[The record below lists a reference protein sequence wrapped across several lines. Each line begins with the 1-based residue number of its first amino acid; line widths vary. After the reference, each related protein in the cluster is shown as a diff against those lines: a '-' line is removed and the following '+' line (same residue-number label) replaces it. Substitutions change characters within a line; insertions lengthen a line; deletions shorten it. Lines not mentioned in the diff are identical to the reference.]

1 MKSLQEELL
10 DMAAQ
15 WKVDAVT
22 VIERSPIGS
31 HASVANK
38 MLIADGNMGQD
49 HCGPQEGYGELGGDI
64 PKVCHQQEESEIVCL
79 RQQSLCGACT
89 CER

>member
-22 VIERSPIGS
+22 VIERSP
-31 HASVANK
+31 ASSPATVANQ
-38 MLIADGNMGQD
+38 MLIACADMLIEKVQKYSA
-49 HCGPQEGYGELGGDI
+49 EGAGG
-64 PKVCHQQEESEIVCL
+64 H
-79 RQQSLCGACT
+79 
-89 CER
+89 

>member
-22 VIERSPIGS
+22 VIERSPSGS
-31 HASVANK
+31 HAVIANQMLAACAD
-38 MLIADGNMGQD
+38 MLIEKIQNHLVESADGN
-49 HCGPQEGYGELGGDI
+49 
-64 PKVCHQQEESEIVCL
+64 SL
-79 RQQSLCGACT
+79 RN
-89 CER
+89 

>member
-22 VIERSPIGS
+22 VIERSPA
-31 HASVANK
+31 ASPAAVANQMLAVCAE
-38 MLIADGNMGQD
+38 MLISKIRE
-49 HCGPQEGYGELGGDI
+49 HT
-64 PKVCHQQEESEIVCL
+64 QQHS
-79 RQQSLCGACT
+79 
-89 CER
+89 